1 MKAKITIVLNA
12 LLAAVVAQ
20 GIGLPELPVRDD
32 ADVMGYVH
40 DGTRGV
46 AGVLSLIHI

>member
-46 AGVLSLIHI
+46 GWL